1 MSELHTANQSV
12 GRVKASSV
20 GLDIDV
26 TIPVCEGLNIV
37 LASFQGLYLQY
48 QKHHFVVE
56 GADTPQED
64 GCFTE
69 PQMVEHDLA
78 VEKSPI
84 SLLRS
89 QVAQA
94 ESLCARATR
103 YLLEQL
109 LLTSEERVFY
119 LAPFWASDSL
129 KVA

>member
-20 GLDIDV
+20 GLDIEV

-64 GCFTE
+64 GCFTG

-78 VEKSPI
+78 AEKSPI

-109 LLTSEERVFY
+109 LLTPEERVFY
-119 LAPFWASDSL
+119 LAHFWASDSL

>member
-20 GLDIDV
+20 GLDIEV

-56 GADTPQED
+56 SADTPQED

-69 PQMVEHDLA
+69 PLA
-78 VEKSPI
+78 AEKSVI

-109 LLTSEERVFY
+109 LLTPEERVFY
-119 LAPFWASDSL
+119 LAHFWASDSL

>member
-64 GCFTE
+64 GCFTG

-78 VEKSPI
+78 AEKSPI

-94 ESLCARATR
+94 ESRATR

-109 LLTSEERVFY
+109 LLTTEERVFH
-119 LAPFWASDSL
+119 LAHFLANDSL